1 MHITRKYGDV
11 DVMDGNDRLA
21 SSDGWRLLGLGD
33 SSWCFDGKSV
43 KFPTRLC
50 LALAWFLVLRGGDV
64 RRAEIVEEFW
74 PDAKPEDGQNQLRV
88 TLSRLKS
95 VLSTHPGAPALVTDR
110 FVVSINIGDIP
121 CVAREYGLLLS
132 RVEASSGAEK
142 RATSLELVRLYAGEL
157 LPDIDSP
164 WINRLRHVYQNQNVF
179 YLGGLSKHLHRNG
192 DFATAV
198 EILQRALSIDPM
210 QEELYVMLFGI
221 YAQMDR
227 PLLIEKTVLN
237 LIREMEARLG
247 DGPTQRL
254 QNTIQ
259 LALPPR
265 LRERISTVLDTP
277 ADSGVTVYKPPVGPY
292 ENLFIARVGEL
303 SDLHGHISN
312 GLSQCVAV
320 SGPPGCGKTRLV
332 YEFWLQHQGEM
343 EMAWLDASKI
353 GSSEDLHVQLV
364 ASATRLTNKGSQNPS
379 TILIDGFQM
388 GNPAWRTTTMAFL
401 EGNRDILIVMTTRT
415 TDLPIG
421 WADVPI
427 MTFSAPAATMSD
439 DECLETQAVKMLFS
453 LMPAAVTS
461 VSETTS
467 TVAYIRTLFS
477 YIDPLPFM
485 IEVVASWLS
494 AMTIQQL
501 IVRLSKDRSSLL
513 QAAAERT
520 RNGVVFSD
528 TIRASVKLLSNDAKD
543 VLRLLSLYGEPLA
556 KGKVIDVLGLRT
568 DAAYRE
574 ICDSGLVRILDE
586 NKVVVWSLVGEFV
599 RSTQPASCRNVLRK
613 MVKIGLI
620 SITTATSSSNEIIE
634 ASLSFDNPNDLNKL
648 IQQIVFTGNTSD
660 INATKQILHALSPK
674 VLMLDFSTMSHYEVT
689 VILAVYGLVR
699 NSDFQ
704 MKFIET
710 LNQVTGKH
718 SHLINVQREQFKAM
732 NGFDIDVSPIL
743 AALDCD
749 FHSYVIPTITTLLYL
764 NHRRPILQF
773 TTLANAIT
781 EGPIDLLDKFQR
793 AGVTL
798 VRAMLREDTNDLPG
812 ARSDF
817 RRALNSLKAERI
829 YIHAS
834 YCLYQLMR
842 TRSIQTFEDLLPE
855 LFQFESVNEPG
866 IVCGIASQLAFSFTD
881 KRPEISLHY
890 LKISNSLYS
899 AHLSNEKTSFA
910 TLNRRIELI
919 LRDSQGDDYI
929 DTHLTNVDVSNVSIG
944 DLCGPLDE
952 YVRQTTLFAQ
962 GYSGSAVGIQS
973 TFG

>member
-1 MHITRKYGDV
+1 M
-11 DVMDGNDRLA
+11 
-21 SSDGWRLLGLGD
+21 
-33 SSWCFDGKSV
+33 
-43 KFPTRLC
+43 
-50 LALAWFLVLRGGDV
+50 
-64 RRAEIVEEFW
+64 
-74 PDAKPEDGQNQLRV
+74 
-88 TLSRLKS
+88 
-95 VLSTHPGAPALVTDR
+95 
-110 FVVSINIGDIP
+110 
-121 CVAREYGLLLS
+121 LLS

-142 RATSLELVRLYAGEL
+142 RAASLELVRLYAGEL

-179 YLGGLSKHLHRNG
+179 YLGGLSKHLQRNG

-237 LIREMEARLG
+237 LIREMESRLG

-265 LRERISTVLDTP
+265 LRERMSTVLDTP
-277 ADSGVTVYKPPVGPY
+277 ADSGVTVSKPPVGPY
-292 ENLFIARVGEL
+292 ENPFIARVGEL

-332 YEFWLQHQGEM
+332 YEFWLQHQAEM

-353 GSSEDLHVQLV
+353 GSSEDLHLQLV
-364 ASATRLTNKGSQNPS
+364 ASATRLTNIGSQNPRI
-379 TILIDGFQM
+379 ILIDGFQM

-421 WADVPI
+421 WANVPI

-520 RNGVVFSD
+520 RDGVVFSD

-556 KGKVIDVLGLRT
+556 KDKVIDVLGLRT

-574 ICDSGLVRILDE
+574 ICDSGLVRILDDD
-586 NKVVVWSLVGEFV
+586 KVVVWSLVGEFV
-599 RSTQPASCRNVLRK
+599 RSTQPTSCRNVLLQNGARLP
-613 MVKIGLI
+613 ISNHLI
-620 SITTATSSSNEIIE
+620 SFALTPILSDMKAGVIPPDLATLLGKASWIIDSE
-634 ASLSFDNPNDLNKL
+634 L
-648 IQQIVFTGNTSD
+648 
-660 INATKQILHALSPK
+660 
-674 VLMLDFSTMSHYEVT
+674 
-689 VILAVYGLVR
+689 
-699 NSDFQ
+699 
-704 MKFIET
+704 
-710 LNQVTGKH
+710 KH
-718 SHLINVQREQFKAM
+718 SLREILLTFCKMDPHFVMVHIRDRDVISVALGLTKFRLIREARQLLK
-732 NGFDIDVSPIL
+732 DYSSLL
-743 AALDCD
+743 ADSQKLE
-749 FHSYVIPTITTLLYL
+749 LLYL
-764 NHRRPILQF
+764 DCLLTTRQAITQPEIRVFDYVSNDDPNRLNKIISFALACVPSRPCMGFNKSAEYLSNLDTTKVSGSDLYGVRMIEYLALEDAGKYDVCRDELVKLIKAFPSEHFAFHNSYVAYHLLRIGNRFQPTLPNSTLPILVP
-773 TTLANAIT
+773 L
-781 EGPIDLLDKFQR
+781 
-793 AGVTL
+793 
-798 VRAMLREDTNDLPG
+798 
-812 ARSDF
+812 
-817 RRALNSLKAERI
+817 
-829 YIHAS
+829 
-834 YCLYQLMR
+834 
-842 TRSIQTFEDLLPE
+842 SI
-855 LFQFESVNEPG
+855 VNEPG
-866 IVCGIASQLAFSFTD
+866 IVCGVASQLAFSFTD
-881 KRPEISLHY
+881 KRPETSLHY

-919 LRDSQGDDYI
+919 LRDSLGDDYI
-929 DTHLTNVDVSNVSIG
+929 
-944 DLCGPLDE
+944 
-952 YVRQTTLFAQ
+952 
-962 GYSGSAVGIQS
+962 
-973 TFG
+973 